1 MQNSTVYGRCRKIKR
16 LWPFATAILIVAGV
30 AVWWMTGSVRGSIPN
45 TANAACQSGAE
56 HSAAHLDRAGRLLSF
71 GLRLHLLDL
80 LVLILDFLLLLL
92 YLLLGLRVGIFLV
105 LHRIANYV
113 ASATAHNT
121 ADRGARERMTYG
133 CAYDCPSPSA

>member
-1 MQNSTVYGRCRKIKR
+1 M
-16 LWPFATAILIVAGV
+16 
-30 AVWWMTGSVRGSIPN
+30 
-45 TANAACQSGAE
+45 E
-56 HSAAHLDRAGRLLSF
+56 
-71 GLRLHLLDL
+71 L
-80 LVLILDFLLLLL
+80 LVLLLDFLLLLL

-133 CAYDCPSPSA
+133 RAYDCSSPSAYRRTADGAFFASRERLPRASRNNK